1 MTYDIMSKTE
11 ANQKNT
17 DKISVCDILK
27 TNSSQIIRKLESQIP
42 SKVQQYSDLYS
53 TYLHTLDDLF
63 GSCYMSEKEF
73 FDKLNIDQG
82 ILKSFQQF
90 SQALTQ
96 SYLDQIDMYAKYR
109 QEINQMQM
117 SGLKTYDTFLHTML
131 ETYAKTLSQFN
142 KFTNSQ

>member
-1 MTYDIMSKTE
+1 M
-11 ANQKNT
+11 KNT
-17 DKISVCDILK
+17 
-27 TNSSQIIRKLESQIP
+27 NQIIVRFQ
-42 SKVQQYSDLYS
+42 
-53 TYLHTLDDLF
+53 
-63 GSCYMSEKEF
+63 KEF

>member
-53 TYLHTLDDLF
+53 TYLHTLDELF